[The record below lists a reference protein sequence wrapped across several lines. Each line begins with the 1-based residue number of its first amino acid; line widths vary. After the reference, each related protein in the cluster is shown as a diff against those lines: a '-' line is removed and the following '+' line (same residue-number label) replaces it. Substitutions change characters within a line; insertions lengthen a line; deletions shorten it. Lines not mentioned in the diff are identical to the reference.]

1 MVINIT
7 NPLENAK
14 LGKRR
19 VKRYILKFEYQ
30 NTLAYIYH
38 VNNGGQMTSPPK
50 IKRSREFNICV
61 MNLQLSSKQK
71 AAIEAG
77 KIKRNRL
84 IRATKQAASQLNL
97 DEKPIH
103 YYIYGPSG
111 IGKTYQTE
119 KAVKETGVITHTI
132 SGNVSMMALGINLA
146 VIKYLNPSNKVV
158 IIIDDCDEILKDTA
172 NINQFKGIL
181 DKNQYSYNKRFHI
194 NSVGEEGTLEHDA
207 VLACIQEGR
216 QGFTVDTSNFT
227 FVITSNIKLAYD
239 DTAEEGDDSKKA
251 ARARHLAAIRGRCE
265 TKDLDMTKEE
275 KWGNLAF
282 VTLED
287 GSNIDCD
294 EQQKI
299 FILEYIWN
307 NWDNMTETS
316 IRTVEKMARTLKL
329 EGEEDIKDA
338 FDADFLK

>member
-1 MVINIT
+1 M
-7 NPLENAK
+7 L
-14 LGKRR
+14 
-19 VKRYILKFEYQ
+19 
-30 NTLAYIYH
+30 
-38 VNNGGQMTSPPK
+38 
-50 IKRSREFNICV
+50 
-61 MNLQLSSKQK
+61 LQLSSKQK

-77 KIKRNRL
+77 KVKRNRL
-84 IRATKQAASQLNL
+84 VRATKQAANQSEY
-97 DEKPIH
+97 DGKPLH

-119 KAVKETGVITHTI
+119 KAVKETGVVTHTI
-132 SGNVSMMALGINLA
+132 SGNVSMMALGVNLA
-146 VIKYLNPSNKVV
+146 VIKYMNKKNKVV
-158 IIIDDCDEILKDTA
+158 IVIDDCDEILKDTS

-181 DKNQYSYNKRFHI
+181 DRNQYSYNKRFHI

-207 VLACIQEGR
+207 VLECMQDGR

-227 FVITSNIKLAYD
+227 FVITSNIRLAYD
-239 DTAEEGDDSKKA
+239 DDAEEGDDSKKA
-251 ARARHLAAIRGRCE
+251 ARQRHLAAIRGRCE

-287 GSNIDCD
+287 GACKNCD

-299 FILEYIWN
+299 FILDYIWN
-307 NWDNMTETS
+307 NWDKMKETS
-316 IRTVEKMARTLKL
+316 IRTVGKMARTMHL
-329 EGEEDIKDA
+329 EGEENIKDA

>member
-1 MVINIT
+1 M
-7 NPLENAK
+7 L
-14 LGKRR
+14 
-19 VKRYILKFEYQ
+19 
-30 NTLAYIYH
+30 
-38 VNNGGQMTSPPK
+38 
-50 IKRSREFNICV
+50 
-61 MNLQLSSKQK
+61 LQLSSKQK
-71 AAIEAG
+71 SAIEQG
-77 KIKRNRL
+77 KVKRNRL
-84 IRATKQAASQLNL
+84 IRATKQAAQQMDY
-97 DEKPIH
+97 DEKPLH

-119 KAVKETGVITHTI
+119 KAIKETGVTTHTI

-146 VIKYLNPSNKVV
+146 VIKYMNKNNKVV
-158 IIIDDCDEILKDTA
+158 IVIDDCDEILKDTS

-181 DKNQYSYNKRFHI
+181 DKNQYAYNKRFHI

-207 VLACIQEGR
+207 VLECMQDGR
-216 QGFTVDTSNFT
+216 QGFVVDTSNFT

-251 ARARHLAAIRGRCE
+251 ARARHLSAIRGRCE
-265 TKDLDMTKEE
+265 TKDLDMSKEE

-287 GSNIDCD
+287 GACKNCE

-299 FILEYIWN
+299 FILDYIWN

-316 IRTVEKMARTLKL
+316 IRTVEKMARTLAL
-329 EGEEDIKDA
+329 EGEENIKDA